1 MLGLLY
7 CNKKWK
13 KVKTMPLLQDA
24 PNIGKVLCRQLNDVD
39 ITTIEQLREI
49 GSREA
54 WIRIR
59 FRDPTAC
66 LNRLC
71 ALEGAIRGIHWHR
84 LEQEVKDELRS
95 FYHANKA

>member
-1 MLGLLY
+1 
-7 CNKKWK
+7 
-13 KVKTMPLLQDA
+13 MPSLQDA
-24 PNIGKVLCRQLNDVD
+24 PNIGKVLCKQLNDVD

-71 ALEGAIRGIHWHR
+71 ALEGAIRGMHWHR
-84 LEQEVKDELRS
+84 LEREVKDELRS